1 MPTELSQTRRL
12 TRVMDGVLASFD
24 YEGLLALV
32 VEPDDDN
39 RALLCRALVDLG
51 FPPPIDAHNAA
62 TALYA
67 AEEITPDLLILDA
80 RLEGP
85 DGADGFELLQR
96 IREDSTTLPDDIPVV
111 LLAGAVN
118 DFAVQE
124 SKRLEVDLL
133 LTKPVPAK
141 RLQNR
146 VNSLMMKRFTDRVTW
161 GK

>member
-1 MPTELSQTRRL
+1 ME
-12 TRVMDGVLASFD
+12 GVLASFD
-24 YEGLLALV
+24 YEGLLTLV
-32 VEPDDDN
+32 VEPDEDN
-39 RALLCRALVDLG
+39 RALLVRALLELG
-51 FPPPIDAHNAA
+51 FPMPLDAHNAA

-80 RLEGP
+80 QLEGP
-85 DGADGFELLQR
+85 DGTDGFELLQR
-96 IREDSTTLPDDIPVV
+96 VREDSTTLPEDIPVV
-111 LLAGAVN
+111 LLAGTVN

-124 SKRLEVDLL
+124 AKRLDVDLL

-146 VNSLMMKRFTDRVTW
+146 VNTLLMKRFADRVTW

>member
-1 MPTELSQTRRL
+1 MPTELTQTRRL
-12 TRVMDGVLASFD
+12 TRVMDGLLASFD

-32 VEPDDDN
+32 VEPDDNN
-39 RALLCRALVDLG
+39 RVLLCRALLDLG
-51 FPPPIDAHNAA
+51 FPQPLDAHNAA
-62 TALYA
+62 AALST

-80 RLEGP
+80 QLEGP
-85 DGADGFELLQR
+85 DGTDGFELLQR
-96 IREDSTTLPDDIPVV
+96 IREDSTALPDDIPVV
-111 LLAGAVN
+111 LLAGTVK

-124 SKRLEVDLL
+124 AKRLDVDVL

-146 VNSLMMKRFTDRVTW
+146 VNTLLMKRFTDRVTW

>member
-1 MPTELSQTRRL
+1 MPTELTQTRRL

-39 RALLCRALVDLG
+39 RALLCRALLDLG
-51 FPPPIDAHNAA
+51 FPQPLDAHNAA
-62 TALYA
+62 AALYA
-67 AEEITPDLLILDA
+67 AEELTPDLLILDSQ
-80 RLEGP
+80 LEGP
-85 DGADGFELLQR
+85 DGTDGFELLQR

-118 DFAVQE
+118 EFAVQE
-124 SKRLEVDLL
+124 SKRLEVDIV

-146 VNSLMMKRFTDRVTW
+146 VNALMMKRFTDRVTW

>member
-1 MPTELSQTRRL
+1 MPTGTSQTRRL
-12 TRVMDGVLASFD
+12 TRVLEGVLASFD
-24 YEGLLALV
+24 YDGLLALV

-39 RALLCRALVDLG
+39 RTQLVRALVELG
-51 FPPPIDAHNAA
+51 FPMPLVAHNSA

-67 AEEITPDLLILDA
+67 AEEITPALLLLDA

-85 DGADGFELLQR
+85 DGADGFEFLQR
-96 IREDSTTLPDDIPVV
+96 VREDSTTLPSDIPVV
-111 LLAGAVN
+111 LLAGTVD
-118 DFAVQE
+118 DFAVRE
-124 SKRLEVDLL
+124 AKRLDVDVL

-146 VNSLMMKRFTDRVTW
+146 VNTLLMKRFADRVSW